1 MGRPVLIDKS
11 FLKPK
16 IIVDP
21 IVIDIPSISFNYFKP
36 EMDNQSISI
45 LVNLAFF
52 TILTFGAL
60 WIYHLYLDKLDTKID
75 KLADAIV
82 AIARIEERVTTVLK
96 QNDRFIMRMDRL
108 ENRVE
113 TVEQKAIVNSKGINM
128 FERLFWIGVSAIASI
143 IVYNLR

>member
-1 MGRPVLIDKS
+1 MELQ
-11 FLKPK
+11 
-16 IIVDP
+16 
-21 IVIDIPSISFNYFKP
+21 VIDDVSNR
-36 EMDNQSISI
+36 
-45 LVNLAFF
+45 
-52 TILTFGAL
+52 
-60 WIYHLYLDKLDTKID
+60 LDKLDTKID

-96 QNDRFIMRMDRL
+96 QNDRFILRMDRL

-113 TVEQKAIVNSKGINM
+113 TVEQKAIINSKGINM

>member
-1 MGRPVLIDKS
+1 MSNR
-11 FLKPK
+11 
-16 IIVDP
+16 
-21 IVIDIPSISFNYFKP
+21 
-36 EMDNQSISI
+36 
-45 LVNLAFF
+45 
-52 TILTFGAL
+52 
-60 WIYHLYLDKLDTKID
+60 LDKLDSKID

-113 TVEQKAIVNSKGINM
+113 TVEQKAIANSKGINM
-128 FERLFWIGVSAIASI
+128 FERLFWIGISAIASI

>member
-1 MGRPVLIDKS
+1 MIDDVS
-11 FLKPK
+11 
-16 IIVDP
+16 
-21 IVIDIPSISFNYFKP
+21 NR
-36 EMDNQSISI
+36 
-45 LVNLAFF
+45 
-52 TILTFGAL
+52 
-60 WIYHLYLDKLDTKID
+60 LDKLDIKID

-113 TVEQKAIVNSKGINM
+113 TVEQKAIANSKGINM
-128 FERLFWIGVSAIASI
+128 FERLFCIGVSAIASI

>member
-1 MGRPVLIDKS
+1 MIDDVAQRLEK
-11 FLKPK
+11 L
-16 IIVDP
+16 
-21 IVIDIPSISFNYFKP
+21 
-36 EMDNQSISI
+36 DNK
-45 LVNLAFF
+45 
-52 TILTFGAL
+52 
-60 WIYHLYLDKLDTKID
+60 LDKLS
-75 KLADAIV
+75 DAIV

-108 ENRVE
+108 ETRLE

>member
-1 MGRPVLIDKS
+1 MIDDVS
-11 FLKPK
+11 
-16 IIVDP
+16 
-21 IVIDIPSISFNYFKP
+21 NR
-36 EMDNQSISI
+36 
-45 LVNLAFF
+45 
-52 TILTFGAL
+52 
-60 WIYHLYLDKLDTKID
+60 LDKLDIKID

-113 TVEQKAIVNSKGINM
+113 TVEQKAIANSKGINM

>member
-1 MGRPVLIDKS
+1 MELQMIDDVS
-11 FLKPK
+11 
-16 IIVDP
+16 
-21 IVIDIPSISFNYFKP
+21 NR
-36 EMDNQSISI
+36 
-45 LVNLAFF
+45 
-52 TILTFGAL
+52 
-60 WIYHLYLDKLDTKID
+60 LDKLDTKID

-96 QNDRFIMRMDRL
+96 QNDRFILRMDRL

-113 TVEQKAIVNSKGINM
+113 TVEQKAIINSKGINM

>member
-21 IVIDIPSISFNYFKP
+21 IVIDTPSISFNYFIP

-60 WIYHLYLDKLDTKID
+60 WIYHLYLDKLDTKI
-75 KLADAIV
+75 
-82 AIARIEERVTTVLK
+82 TTV
-96 QNDRFIMRMDRL
+96 QEL
-108 ENRVE
+108 EN
-113 TVEQKAIVNSKGINM
+113 Q
-128 FERLFWIGVSAIASI
+128 
-143 IVYNLR
+143 VYNQPLIINNGPIIPSNLTDVPEQYNYI

>member
-21 IVIDIPSISFNYFKP
+21 IVIDTPSISFNYFKP

-52 TILTFGAL
+52 TILTFWCFVDLSFVFGQ
-60 WIYHLYLDKLDTKID
+60 IRY
-75 KLADAIV
+75 
-82 AIARIEERVTTVLK
+82 
-96 QNDRFIMRMDRL
+96 
-108 ENRVE
+108 
-113 TVEQKAIVNSKGINM
+113 
-128 FERLFWIGVSAIASI
+128 
-143 IVYNLR
+143 